1 MSEALKGFDA
11 IRAAGLG
18 NDTAPAL
25 VFNPVPPGKPIPKG
39 ESSMAPSDVNVSMP
53 STDEEL
59 AFLPTTHLAR
69 LVARR
74 DVKPTEL
81 TKLYLA
87 RLKKYDPELH
97 CVVNLTEDIAMKQ
110 AKRADEED
118 RCGHVSRTAPRH
130 PVGRERSSGRARHED
145 DLGRYT
151 L

>member
-1 MSEALKGFDA
+1 
-11 IRAAGLG
+11 
-18 NDTAPAL
+18 
-25 VFNPVPPGKPIPKG
+25 
-39 ESSMAPSDVNVSMP
+39 MAPSDVNVSMP

-97 CVVNLTEDIAMKQ
+97 CVVNLTEDIATAQ
-110 AKRADEED
+110 AKRADEEIAAGTY
-118 RCGHVSRTAPRH
+118 RGPLHGIPWGAK
-130 PVGRERSSGRARHED
+130 
-145 DLGRYT
+145 DLLAVRGTKTTWGRYT